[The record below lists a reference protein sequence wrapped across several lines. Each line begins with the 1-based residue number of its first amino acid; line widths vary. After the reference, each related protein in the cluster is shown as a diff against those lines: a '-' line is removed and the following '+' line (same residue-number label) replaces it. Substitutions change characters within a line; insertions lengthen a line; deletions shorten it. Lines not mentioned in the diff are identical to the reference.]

1 MIAAFFARLTPL
13 RAAIILWLLVAAVML
28 VSGWGSITRIDTVD
42 PDDALRLVQV
52 RDLIAGQAWWDVS
65 QYRINPAGGGG
76 LMHWS
81 RLVDAP
87 IAAGILLLTPITGQ
101 VLAEAIVAATIPLIL
116 LGLAFALFA
125 RVAASLGTRLFAM
138 VATALLATD
147 YLVLYQFAP
156 LRIDH
161 HGWQIL
167 LSLALLALVLRA
179 PRASDG
185 ALAGVVGAALL
196 AISLEGLPAIALF
209 AAIMAAEWIWTGTV
223 AAQRRLTAYLAT
235 LAAAAMAL
243 QFLTRGPD
251 ALVQTWCDALSLPYL
266 AALTTAALL
275 VGAFAPLI
283 DRRWPAMVA
292 RIALL
297 GVAGAASLAALLGT
311 EPACAAGPFAA
322 LDPAVVT
329 YWYANV
335 REGLPV
341 WSELDQV
348 TAFAVAPLITGLI
361 GTWLGWRGA
370 AGEPAMQRRWL
381 ILGAAVVGASLL
393 ALLVLRTA
401 SVAHLYALP
410 GCAMLGMI
418 MWRRARA
425 IGSTIPRIFASIA
438 SAIALPPTSGALM
451 AAMILAI
458 VPGET
463 GQAGGN
469 AAADDAPPC
478 VDARSVAALNRLP
491 PMVVL
496 APLDIGPH
504 LLQRT
509 HHAVIATGH
518 HRNNDV
524 MTATIAAFIGPPA
537 EAEGLARAN
546 GAQLL
551 IVCPAA
557 QEFANFRDAPGEG
570 LADLIATGRT
580 PGWMEEVAMPEGAS
594 LKVWRIRQP

>member
-1 MIAAFFARLTPL
+1 MIAAAFARLSPL
-13 RAAIILWLLVAAVML
+13 RAGLILWLLVSAAML
-28 VSGWGSITRIDTVD
+28 ASGWGGIARIDTVD

-87 IAAGILLLTPITGQ
+87 IAAGVLMLTPVAGQ
-101 VLAEAIVAATIPLIL
+101 AMAESIVAAAIPLIL
-116 LGLAFALFA
+116 LGLLFALFA
-125 RVAASLGTRLFAM
+125 RVAASLGTRIFAI

-147 YLVLYQFAP
+147 YMILYQFAP

-161 HGWQIL
+161 HGWQIY

-185 ALAGVVGAALL
+185 ALAGLAGAALL

-209 AAIMAAEWIWTGTV
+209 AAIMAAEWIWTGSL

-243 QFLTRGPD
+243 QLVTRGPD

-266 AALTTAALL
+266 AALATAALL
-275 VGAFAPLI
+275 VGALAPAI
-283 DRRWPAMVA
+283 DRRWPGMVA

-297 GVAGAASLAALLGT
+297 GVAGAASLAALLGS

-322 LDPAVVT
+322 LDPSVVT

-348 TAFAVAPLITGLI
+348 TGFAVAPLITGLI
-361 GTWLGWRGA
+361 GTGLGWRGA
-370 AGEPAMQRRWL
+370 AGDAAMQRRWL
-381 ILGAAVVGASLL
+381 ILSAAAVGTSLL

-410 GCAMLGMI
+410 GCAMLALAL
-418 MWRRARA
+418 WTRARA
-425 IGSTIPRIFASIA
+425 IASTIPRVFASIA
-438 SAIALPPTSGALM
+438 SAIALPPASGALM
-451 AAMILAI
+451 AALILAI
-458 VPGET
+458 VPADTGE
-463 GQAGGN
+463 AGAN
-469 AAADDAPPC
+469 AAAENAPPC
-478 VDARSVAALNRLP
+478 VDDRSVAALNRLQ

-504 LLQRT
+504 ILQRT
-509 HHAVIATGH
+509 HHAVVATGH
-518 HRNNDV
+518 HRNNEV
-524 MTATIAAFIGPPA
+524 MAASIAAFVGPPA

-546 GAQLL
+546 GAQL
-551 IVCPAA
+551 IVVCPAA
-557 QEFANFRDAPGEG
+557 QEFANFRDADGEG
-570 LADLIATGRT
+570 LADLIAAGRI

-594 LKVWRIRQP
+594 LKVWRVRQP

>member
-1 MIAAFFARLTPL
+1 MIAAAFARLTPT
-13 RAAIILWLLVAAVML
+13 RAALILWLLVAAAML
-28 VSGWGSITRIDTVD
+28 ASGWSGIAHIDTVD

-87 IAAGILLLTPITGQ
+87 IALGILLLTSITGQ
-101 VLAEAIVAATIPLIL
+101 ALAEAIVAAAIPLIL
-116 LGLAFALFA
+116 LGLLFVLFA
-125 RVAASLGTRLFAM
+125 RVAASLGTRVFAI
-138 VATALLATD
+138 VATALLVTD
-147 YLVLYQFAP
+147 YLILYQFAP

-167 LSLALLALVLRA
+167 LSLVLLALVLRA
-179 PRASDG
+179 PRAGDG
-185 ALAGVVGAALL
+185 VLAGLAGAALL

-209 AAIMAAEWIWTGTV
+209 AAIMAAEWIWTGSL

-235 LAAAAMAL
+235 LAASAMAL

-266 AALTTAALL
+266 AALAVAALL

-283 DRRWPAMVA
+283 DRRWPGMVA

-297 GVAGAASLAALLGT
+297 GVAGAASLAALLGS

-341 WSELDQV
+341 WSELDEL
-348 TAFAVAPLITGLI
+348 TAFAVAPLVIGLI
-361 GTWLGWRGA
+361 GTWLGWRGS
-370 AGEPAMQRRWL
+370 AGDEALRRRGL
-381 ILGAAVVGASLL
+381 ILGAAVAGTSLL

-410 GCAMLGMI
+410 GCAMLGLAL
-418 MWRRARA
+418 WTRARA
-425 IGSTIPRIFASIA
+425 IASTIPRIVASIA
-438 SAIALPPTSGALM
+438 SAIALPPASGALI
-451 AAMILAI
+451 AALILAI
-458 VPGET
+458 VPADK
-463 GQAGGN
+463 GQASGN
-469 AAADDAPPC
+469 AADENAPPC
-478 VDARSVAALNRLP
+478 VDDRSVAALNRMP

-504 LLQRT
+504 ILQRT
-509 HHAVIATGH
+509 HHAVVATGH

-524 MTATIAAFIGPPA
+524 MAATINAFIGPPA
-537 EAEGLARAN
+537 EAEELARAN
-546 GAQLL
+546 GAQLV

-557 QEFANFRDAPGEG
+557 QEFANFRDADGDG

-580 PGWMEEVAMPEGAS
+580 PGWMVPVAMPEGAS
-594 LKVWRIRQP
+594 LKVWRVRQP

>member
-1 MIAAFFARLTPL
+1 MIAAAFARLSPL
-13 RAAIILWLLVAAVML
+13 RAGLILWLLVSAAML
-28 VSGWGSITRIDTVD
+28 ASGWGSFTHIDTVD

-87 IAAGILLLTPITGQ
+87 IAAGVLILTPVIGQ
-101 VLAEAIVAATIPLIL
+101 ALAESIVAAAIPLIL
-116 LGLAFALFA
+116 LGLLFALFA
-125 RVAASLGTRLFAM
+125 RVAASLGTRIFAI

-147 YLVLYQFAP
+147 YMILYQFAP

-161 HGWQIL
+161 HGWQIY
-167 LSLALLALVLRA
+167 LSLALLALLLRA

-209 AAIMAAEWIWTGTV
+209 AAIMAAEWIWTGSL

-266 AALTTAALL
+266 AALATAALL
-275 VGAFAPLI
+275 VGALAPTV
-283 DRRWPAMVA
+283 DRRWPSMVA

-322 LDPAVVT
+322 LDPSVVT

-341 WSELDQV
+341 WSELDRV
-348 TAFAVAPLITGLI
+348 TGFAVAPLITGLI

-370 AGEPAMQRRWL
+370 ASDSAMQRRWL
-381 ILGAAVVGASLL
+381 ILAAAVAGMSLL

-410 GCAMLGMI
+410 GCAMLGLAL
-418 MWRRARA
+418 WARARA
-425 IGSTIPRIFASIA
+425 IASTIPRVFASIA
-438 SAIALPPTSGALM
+438 SAIALPPASGALM
-451 AAMILAI
+451 AALILAI
-458 VPGET
+458 VPADAGE
-463 GQAGGN
+463 AGGN
-469 AAADDAPPC
+469 AAAKNAPPC
-478 VDARSVAALNRLP
+478 VDDRSVAALNRLP

-504 LLQRT
+504 ILQRT
-509 HHAVIATGH
+509 HHAVVATGH
-518 HRNNDV
+518 HRNNEV
-524 MTATIAAFIGPPA
+524 MAASIAVFVGPPA

-546 GAQLL
+546 GAQL
-551 IVCPAA
+551 IVVCPAA
-557 QEFANFRDAPGEG
+557 QEFANFRDADGEG
-570 LADLIATGRT
+570 LADLIAAGRI

-594 LKVWRIRQP
+594 LKVWRVRQP